1 MPQNTP
7 FPPISKLIIKT
18 DGIQKL
24 LHNLNPNKAA
34 GPDEIKPRFLKELSH
49 EIAPIL
55 TIIFEKSIKTGVVPE
70 DWKTAHVSP
79 VYKKGQKYNPEN
91 YRPIS
96 LTCIC
101 CKLLE
106 HIIVKHIM
114 KHADNHNILYPL
126 QHGFRRGRSCETQ
139 LIEFID
145 DVSLNMENGKQTDIL
160 VMDFSKAFDKV
171 SHSLLTNKLHHYGIQ
186 GELNYWIQNF
196 LSNRKQAVVLEG
208 EKSEYVAVESGVPQG
223 SVLGPSLFLYYIN
236 DIPTGLTSTV
246 RLFADDTIVYLA
258 IKSNSD
264 ASTLQKDLDKLAS
277 WETTWKMAFHPDK
290 CNVISVTRNK
300 KPFTFNYTLH
310 NHTLE
315 HVTTAK
321 YLGVTISSNLKWDV
335 HINNICK
342 KANSTLGFLRRNLN
356 ISSTSIKE
364 QAYKSLVRP
373 SLEYACSVWDPY
385 LQQDIDNIEKVQRR
399 AARFVTNKYRN
410 ISSVGNMLQHLEWR
424 SLSDRRKDS
433 RLVMLYKIEHEKVA
447 IPKNNI
453 LIPQTRQTRHSN
465 SNSFQI
471 PSCKTQYRKE
481 SFFPRTITDWNK
493 LPDNI
498 VNCTSVESFKSS
510 ISKHQ
515 Y

>member
-1 MPQNTP
+1 MLAKLELQQDLQTRNNKELKPNGITEIKQDGKLLTDPLQKAGALNAQFQSVFTPASNISHTEFVKQCNMPQNTP

-18 DGIQKL
+18 EGIQKL

-55 TIIFEKSIKTGVVPE
+55 TIIFEKSIKTGVVPD

-79 VYKKGQKYNPEN
+79 QSQTG
-91 YRPIS
+91 S
-96 LTCIC
+96 SS
-101 CKLLE
+101 
-106 HIIVKHIM
+106 
-114 KHADNHNILYPL
+114 
-126 QHGFRRGRSCETQ
+126 RG
-139 LIEFID
+139 
-145 DVSLNMENGKQTDIL
+145 G
-160 VMDFSKAFDKV
+160 
-171 SHSLLTNKLHHYGIQ
+171 
-186 GELNYWIQNF
+186 
-196 LSNRKQAVVLEG
+196 
-208 EKSEYVAVESGVPQG
+208 KSEYVAVESGVPQG

-236 DIPTGLTSTV
+236 DIPTGLTSTA

-264 ASTLQKDLDKLAS
+264 ALTLQKDLDKLAS

-300 KPFTFNYTLH
+300 KPITFNYTLH
-310 NHTLE
+310 NHSLE

-385 LQQDIDNIEKVQRR
+385 LQQDIDSIEKVQRR

-410 ISSVGNMLQHLEWR
+410 TSSVGSMLQHLEWR

-447 IPKNNI
+447 IPKNNK
-453 LIPQTRQTRHSN
+453 LIPQKRQTRHSN

-481 SFFPRTITDWNK
+481 SYLPRTITDWNK

-498 VNCTSVESFKSS
+498 VNCTSVDSFKSS